1 MVALP
6 ADTPTMAP
14 LAVLMVATAGL
25 EEVQVPPETEE
36 PKVTESPIQMF
47 CVPDK
52 VPADTGAVTVTV
64 LVAVALGQP
73 PEPRTV

>member
-14 LAVLMVATAGL
+14 VAALMVATVGL
-25 EEVQVPPETEE
+25 DDVQVPPEIEE
-36 PKVTESPIQMF
+36 EEVTESPIQID

-52 VPADTGAVTVTV
+52 VPAGTGAVTVIV
-64 LVAVALGQP
+64 RVAVALGQP
-73 PEPRTV
+73 PEPKTV